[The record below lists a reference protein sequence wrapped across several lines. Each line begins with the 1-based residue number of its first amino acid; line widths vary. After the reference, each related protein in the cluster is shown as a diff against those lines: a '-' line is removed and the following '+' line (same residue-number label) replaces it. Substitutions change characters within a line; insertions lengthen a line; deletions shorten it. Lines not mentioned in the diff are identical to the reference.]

1 MKTSTDRILTTH
13 VGSLPRPL
21 DLFDMLTAEDQN
33 QPHDAAALEK
43 RVAEAV
49 KDVVAK
55 QVACG
60 VDIVSDGDMGK
71 ISYTFYVKH
80 RLSNID
86 PAAPPGAEILK
97 RTPIRILS
105 SIPSSKPV
113 SKNSVVAGDC
123 NMAAR
128 GWLAP
133 LPYTN
138 DAPLNAGPRPFAG
151 RKRRQQSDRGLY
163 DGGVA
168 RRAQQIRA

>member
-1 MKTSTDRILTTH
+1 MKTSTDRILTSH

-33 QPHDAAALEK
+33 QPHDADALEQ

-49 KDVVAK
+49 KDVVAQ

-86 PAAPPGAEILK
+86 PAAPPGAEIPKENANQDIIEHPEFEARVKKTARWLG
-97 RTPIRILS
+97 PAIW
-105 SIPSSKPV
+105 PSL
-113 SKNSVVAGDC
+113 G
-123 NMAAR
+123 
-128 GWLAP
+128 GWTYRLCE
-133 LPYTN
+133 
-138 DAPLNAGPRPFAG
+138 
-151 RKRRQQSDRGLY
+151 
-163 DGGVA
+163 
-168 RRAQQIRA
+168 